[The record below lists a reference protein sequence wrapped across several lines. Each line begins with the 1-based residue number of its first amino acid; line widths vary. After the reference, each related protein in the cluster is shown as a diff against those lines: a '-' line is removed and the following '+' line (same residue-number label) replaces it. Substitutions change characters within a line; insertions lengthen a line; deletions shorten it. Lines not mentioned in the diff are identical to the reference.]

1 MFTTLPERFKQFH
14 LHVDVRTLLLLQ
26 KSIDRSLVRTIGDL
40 YNVLRTF
47 VVKSPELMGP
57 YTRAFY
63 DYFLSIDIRPG
74 EALHD
79 AVLRSETFQQ
89 WKEQHQGRL
98 NEEDLT
104 REDMASLF
112 LDEVHMTH
120 YDIQKI
126 IDGRALWEQD
136 RGDMAEDDNDA
147 EAGDQEK
154 RPLDRMADYSDLSLE
169 ELMQRMKEVL
179 EQQNS
184 KHSGGSHWVGTGGIS
199 PYGHGGAAKDGLR
212 VGGSG
217 GGKMARK
224 VMGDA
229 NFFPVDLDAI
239 LNDNNIDA
247 ALASLKGIMEESAQ
261 EKLDVKQTIDK
272 GLERGGLFLP
282 EIKNETDEKL
292 QVLLFIDNGGYS
304 MHPYI
309 KAVQTLFRKMK
320 TRFAHD
326 LETYYFH
333 NTIYGQVFSDPQRRK
348 RVPIERILSKNPH
361 YHVFFVGDA
370 AMAPYELSNQSLNTY
385 VEMTRHFKKCA
396 WLNPEPLKFWD
407 HTLTIQIIKEIIPME
422 SLTPAGIERAVLRMN
437 KQRKTDY

>member
-1 MFTTLPERFKQFH
+1 MFTSLPERFKNYH
-14 LHVDVRTLLLLQ
+14 LKVDVRTLLLLQ
-26 KSIDRSLVRTIGDL
+26 KAIERELVKTIGDL

-47 VVKSPELMGP
+47 IVKSPELIGP

-63 DYFLSIDIRPG
+63 DYFLAIDIKNG
-74 EALHD
+74 ELLHD
-79 AVLRSETFQQ
+79 AVLRSKTFEE
-89 WKEQHQGRL
+89 WKAQNTGRL
-98 NEEDLT
+98 DEEMT
-104 REDMASLF
+104 RKQMADRF
-112 LDEVHMTH
+112 LDDVHMTH
-120 YDIQKI
+120 YDIQKV
-126 IDGRALWEQD
+126 IDGRELWEKD
-136 RGDMAEDDNDA
+136 RGDLEDNPQNDQDEKAER
-147 EAGDQEK
+147 
-154 RPLDRMADYSDLSLE
+154 RPLDQMADYSDLTLE
-169 ELMQRMKEVL
+169 ELMQRMEEVL
-179 EQQNS
+179 KQQKS
-184 KHSGGSHWVGTGGIS
+184 EHSGGSHWVGSGGIS
-199 PYGHGGAAKDGLR
+199 PYGHSGAAKEGIR

-247 ALASLKGIMEESAQ
+247 ALASLKGIVEESAQ
-261 EKLDVKQTIDK
+261 EILDVKQTIDR

-282 EIKNETDEKL
+282 EIKNQTEEKL

-333 NTIYGQVFSDPQRRK
+333 NTIYGQVYSDQQRRK
-348 RVPIERILSKNPH
+348 RVPIERILSKSPN

-370 AMAPYELSNQSLNTY
+370 AMAPYELTNQSMNTY
-385 VEMTRHFKKCA
+385 MEITKHFSKCA
-396 WLNPEPLKFWD
+396 WLNPEPLKFWE
-407 HTLTIQIIKEIIPME
+407 HTLTIQIIKELIPME
-422 SLTPAGIERAVLRMN
+422 SLTPAGIEKAVLRMN
-437 KQRKTDY
+437 KNKKNTR